1 MPWWFA
7 RAKVLPASCRQLQA
21 SSLRSPEFRLCNPEE
36 IANLRWAFDVLFM
49 TAQIPAPLGYRMPA
63 EWEPHAAT
71 WLSWPRREGISF
83 PESFDRVM
91 PALRAMVKALVE
103 SEQVCINVFNGAHE
117 AEARSVLRGLPMER
131 ITFYRISTNEPWCR
145 DHGPIFLRRDR
156 WSRLG
161 PEPERAV
168 QREGTPPPLA
178 VVDWDYNAW
187 GNKYPPFDLD
197 EVVPTRVAEILG
209 VPVFYPRMIL
219 EGGSIEVNGAGA
231 LLTTES
237 CLLNKN
243 RNPNLSRDEI
253 EGCLRDYLG
262 VSKILWLGDGIAGDD
277 TDGHIDDLAR
287 FVSERTV
294 VTVVEEHR
302 DDENY
307 EPLQKNL
314 ARLRE
319 MKIGENNLE
328 VLTLPMPKKMVRE
341 GLRLPA
347 SYANFY
353 IANTCVLVPIFAD
366 PNDGAALSVLRQCF
380 PSRRVISI
388 ECRELI
394 WGLGTFHCLT
404 QQQPAV

>member
-1 MPWWFA
+1 MTSQT
-7 RAKVLPASCRQLQA
+7 PAA
-21 SSLRSPEFRLCNPEE
+21 
-36 IANLRWAFDVLFM
+36 
-49 TAQIPAPLGYRMPA
+49 LGYRMPA
-63 EWEPHAAT
+63 EWEPHTAT

-83 PESFDRVM
+83 PDSFDRVL
-91 PALRAMVKALVE
+91 PAFRAMVDALVE
-103 SEQVCINVFNGAHE
+103 SEQVCINVCNGVYE

-131 ITFYRISTNEPWCR
+131 ITFYRIATNEPWCR
-145 DHGPIFLRRDR
+145 DHGPIFLTRDR
-156 WSRLG
+156 D
-161 PEPERAV
+161 PK
-168 QREGTPPPLA
+168 LA
-178 VVDWDYNAW
+178 AIDWDYNAW

-197 EVVPTRVAEILG
+197 EIVPTRVAEILKL
-209 VPVFYPRMIL
+209 PVFYPHMVL

-253 EGCLRDYLG
+253 EQRLRDYLG
-262 VSKILWLGDGIAGDD
+262 VRNILWLGDGIAGDD
-277 TDGHIDDLAR
+277 TDGHIDDLTR

-294 VTVVEEHR
+294 VSVIEEDR
-302 DDENY
+302 GDENY
-307 EPLQKNL
+307 ELLQENL

-319 MKIGENNLE
+319 MKIGQNNIE
-328 VLTLPMPKKMVRE
+328 VVTLPMPKKIVRE

-353 IANTCVLVPIFAD
+353 IANTCVLVPTFAD
-366 PNDGAALSVLRQCF
+366 RNDQAALSILQKLF
-380 PSRRVISI
+380 PGRRMIGI
-388 ECRELI
+388 DCRELI